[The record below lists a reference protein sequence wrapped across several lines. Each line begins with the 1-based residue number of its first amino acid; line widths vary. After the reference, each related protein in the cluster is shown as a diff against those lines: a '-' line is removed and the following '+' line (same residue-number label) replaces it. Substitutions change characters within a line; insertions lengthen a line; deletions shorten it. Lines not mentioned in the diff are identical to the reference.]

1 MEVFKELCIWMVKAS
16 LAGPALS
23 VGEPDGP
30 PNPKL
35 PVTLEFSSKN
45 AAWPATKTAMDSE
58 AVEKIAPYMRG
69 STYDEQVGNA
79 QSLTAGLD
87 EAAWQLLHSRNS
99 ESEDAPRV
107 PQSCVPTRLTS
118 AHVVDAYWMAFLA
131 KGWEAPGCAD
141 PMVDVLKAELLRLVR
156 DTLTWFLNSSM
167 LCQMWKRL
175 VCICLHCL

>member
-58 AVEKIAPYMRG
+58 AVEIIAPYMRG
-69 STYDEQVGNA
+69 SSYDEKVANA

-87 EAAWQLLHSRNS
+87 EAAWELLHSRNS
-99 ESEDAPRV
+99 ESGDAPHV
-107 PQSCVPTRLTS
+107 PQNCVPTRLTS
-118 AHVVDAYWMAFLA
+118 AHVAGAYWMAFLA
-131 KGWEAPGCAD
+131 KGWEAPGFAE
-141 PMVDVLKAELLRLVR
+141 PMVDVLKAELQRLVR
-156 DTLTWFLNSSM
+156 DTLT
-167 LCQMWKRL
+167 
-175 VCICLHCL
+175 